1 MNMQKS
7 EKHKEQGG
15 FSLVELMIAM
25 LLGLIL
31 MIGVI
36 NVFLSSSQTYRL
48 QEAMFRVQESGRFAL
63 DIMARDLRDAGF
75 QNVIPALPSRIIF
88 RDLSIQAV
96 EGLAPAAP
104 LPAGVLATVTSEIL
118 RIPANG
124 SVSGGGVAYYV
135 APDAAAGNVSALFR
149 NGNAVV
155 EGVEGLN
162 IQYGVDT
169 SGDREADTYLARA
182 AVGAGRWQDV
192 VAVRLNVLVASDQ
205 PNVVETAQAAPAL
218 FPALNTAD
226 RRLYQVFTT
235 TIALRNKMK

>member
-1 MNMQKS
+1 MNMQKRDQ
-7 EKHKEQGG
+7 HQQGG

-25 LLGLIL
+25 LLGLVLIY
-31 MIGVI
+31 GVI

-75 QNVIPALPSRIIF
+75 QNPIPAGNARID
-88 RDLSIQAV
+88 RDLTIVAV
-96 EGLAPAAP
+96 QGFAPVAP

-118 RIPANG
+118 NIPANG
-124 SVSGGGVAYYV
+124 SASGGGVAYYV
-135 APDAAAGNVSALFR
+135 APDAAAGNVHALFR

-155 EGVEGLN
+155 EGVEDLN
-162 IQYGVDT
+162 ILYGVDT
-169 SGDREADTYLARA
+169 DSDREADAYLARA
-182 AVGAGRWQDV
+182 AVGAADWDDV

-205 PNVVETAQAAPAL
+205 PNVVETQQAAPAL

-235 TIALRNKMK
+235 TIALRNKMP

>member
-7 EKHKEQGG
+7 EKYKEQGG

-25 LLGLIL
+25 LLGLVLIY
-31 MIGVI
+31 GVI

-63 DIMARDLRDAGF
+63 DIIAQDLRDAGF
-75 QNVIPALPSRIIF
+75 QNPIPVGNARID
-88 RDLSIQAV
+88 RDLTIVAV
-96 EGLAPAAP
+96 QGIAPVAP

-118 RIPANG
+118 GIRSDSSQATPDIHF
-124 SVSGGGVAYYV
+124 YV
-135 APDAAAGNVSALFR
+135 APDAAAGNVRALFR

-155 EGVEGLN
+155 EGVEDLN
-162 IQYGVDT
+162 ILYGVDT
-169 SGDREADTYLARA
+169 DSDREADAYRARA
-182 AVGAGRWQDV
+182 AVGAADWDDV
-192 VAVRLNVLVASDQ
+192 VAVRLSALVASDQ
-205 PNVVETAQAAPAL
+205 PNVVETQQAAPAL

-235 TIALRNKMK
+235 TIALRNKMP